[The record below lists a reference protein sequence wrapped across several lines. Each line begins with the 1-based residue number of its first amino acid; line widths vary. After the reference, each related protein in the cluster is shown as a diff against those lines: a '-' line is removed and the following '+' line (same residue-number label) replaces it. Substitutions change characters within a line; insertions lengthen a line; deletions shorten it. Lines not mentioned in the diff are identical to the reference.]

1 MIKISSPLKL
11 FFYGLTF
18 IGCCTGVDCGGD
30 FVRLD
35 FNIIDKA
42 SGKDL
47 IFEWATPL
55 SEITFQSSEGE
66 FLPIHQ
72 DSSFLSVE
80 LLPGVRT
87 YSLTIDSRVFNLTM
101 EFNEV
106 PDECCSVTILAS
118 VQSNDV
124 TIEQV
129 EGIYILEF

>member
-1 MIKISSPLKL
+1 
-11 FFYGLTF
+11 
-18 IGCCTGVDCGGD
+18 VDCGGD

-87 YSLTIDSRVFNLTM
+87 YSLTIDSRVSNLTM
-101 EFNEV
+101 EFNKV
-106 PDECCSVTILAS
+106 PDECCSGTILAS
-118 VQSNDV
+118 VQSTDL
-124 TIEQV
+124 TIKQA